1 MCLLVVASLIFM
13 SVSPVMSRSRVE
25 SVRAFCVQLF
35 VNKFMK
41 GMVALRDNTIFTF
54 FSLVVQ
60 LFGFMTSV
68 PNTVSGVFSVE

>member
-41 GMVALRDNTIFTF
+41 GMVGLRDNTIFTF
-54 FSLVVQ
+54 FSLMMQ

-68 PNTVSGVFSVE
+68 PNAVSSVFSME